1 MSITKIRVVA
11 LDLDGVLYDGQSAA
25 RALAKS
31 LGIEERFL
39 GIFAAIMKNKMS
51 FEESIVEGARLWID
65 IPVDGTLD
73 SLVHTLPLRKGAVE
87 TITQLKKWGYHVGCI
102 SSGVSQFFMNPF
114 KQRLSLDFAFSNTL
128 GEDAGRHNGQVM
140 HVMGGHQ
147 KAETMTKYM
156 NDLSL
161 STSQLASIGD
171 GENDIELFGVSGL
184 SIAFNPV
191 SEKVSKSA
199 NVSVHSSDLRD
210 TLKYLKPKP

>member
-1 MSITKIRVVA
+1 M
-11 LDLDGVLYDGQSAA
+11 DGVLYDGQSAA

-51 FEESIVEGARLWID
+51 FEESIVEGAKLWID

-73 SLVHTLPLRKGAVE
+73 SLVHTLPLRNGAEE
-87 TITQLKKWGYHVGCI
+87 TVTQLKKWGYHVGCI
-102 SSGVSQFFMNPF
+102 SSGVSQFFMDPF

-156 NDLSL
+156 HDLSL

-191 SEKVSKSA
+191 SDKVSKSA

-210 TLKYLKPKP
+210 TLKYLKPKH